1 MPVRFA
7 AIAGFIDK
15 VRQSRGAQITV
26 GDGEFDAALF
36 LIRQNRFNL
45 AEFIFGEGT
54 QRVADKCAVHVG
66 KINDSG
72 SFICACHL
80 LH

>member
-1 MPVRFA
+1 MPVRF

-26 GDGEFDAALF
+26 SDGEFDATLF
-36 LIRQNRFNL
+36 LIRQNCFNL
-45 AEFIFGEGT
+45 AEFIFGERT
-54 QRVADKCAVHVG
+54 QRVADEGAVHVG
-66 KINDSG
+66 KIDDRG